1 MSRFYIVK
9 WPLEHGIIVA
19 EGTCTPKRATIEKDC
34 RYLANGLT
42 TFTSADF
49 DIGLDRAKEYA
60 LSRLMGQIQY
70 HERRIAQYKAMI
82 ERVRS
87 VTVQTPMWSDCSEN
101 EVENA

>member
-19 EGTCTPKRATIEKDC
+19 EGTCTFKRATIAKDC

-49 DIGLDRAKEYA
+49 DIGLERAKEYVVI
-60 LSRLMGQIQY
+60 RLMGQIQY
-70 HERRIAQYKAMI
+70 HERMI
-82 ERVRS
+82 EKYRKRIELVEA
-87 VTVQTPMWSDCSEN
+87 VTDKTPLWQSCEF
-101 EVENA
+101 EEPTT